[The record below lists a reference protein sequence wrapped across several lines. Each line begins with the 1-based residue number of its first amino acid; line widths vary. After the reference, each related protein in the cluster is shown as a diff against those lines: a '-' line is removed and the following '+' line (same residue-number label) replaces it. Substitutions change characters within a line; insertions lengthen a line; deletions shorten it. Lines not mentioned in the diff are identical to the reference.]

1 MASNPLRARACV
13 YLVASADP
21 IVGLGASTFA
31 VKASLL
37 HILREFYLYV
47 SIMTLGCDKTRP
59 RPLQT
64 SYQARV
70 HHAVSLGERGM
81 RCSLP
86 RNDGNRGRGRGE
98 GNRDQG
104 HLVHFLAD
112 VGDGGGE
119 GRIKRHCR
127 RSESLFSESAPGSCF
142 PPNKPHTVGL
152 IWQIQHR
159 VTRVGSVDSVM

>member
-64 SYQARV
+64 DYQARV

-104 HLVHFLAD
+104 HPVHFLAD
-112 VGDGGGE
+112 VGDGGE
-119 GRIKRHCR
+119 GGLNAIVAAVNHFSPKAHLARA
-127 RSESLFSESAPGSCF
+127 SLLI
-142 PPNKPHTVGL
+142 NHTQLG
-152 IWQIQHR
+152 
-159 VTRVGSVDSVM
+159 